1 LTQIL
6 ELEKPHK
13 TPSRVL
19 LQVAVSALVLLSL
32 LDTSGAI
39 LHLKEPVFATIF
51 LIWIYRQMIPSRRID
66 QERRRKLPRYIWIVA
81 LGVAVVVPFISTTIG
96 LLTSDL
102 HSGEAP
108 LGVMKSFLFFSIVLV
123 LISEEIDLISY
134 IVKLSPALAMVTIG
148 LVVLSLFSPELFLG
162 LSLFIADKKNGV
174 FWPGRN
180 LLGLGIGEFYYGALP
195 IMIFPFS
202 YYFDRA
208 TQYGIRKL
216 SSVLMC
222 SLFSVALILS
232 GARADILAALSIA
245 LILTMRKVRR
255 VSGLVPALTLGA
267 IVAVIAAATVLPNF
281 TDMQEGSNAIKL
293 KHIHSYKQEFESKP
307 AVLLFGEGANS
318 AFYSE
323 GFESWTILT
332 EVTYLELV
340 RVYGLPMTILFAAG
354 LMWIG
359 YRLFASGLFTMA
371 LAYFAFLGI
380 AGTNPLIVS
389 STGFLAIAAMYE
401 LVVTRTDSFR
411 QQHATFKLWG
421 QALPGS
427 RGV

>member
-1 LTQIL
+1 LTQMT

-19 LQVAVSALVLLSL
+19 LEVAVSALVLLSL

-51 LIWIYRQMIPSRRID
+51 LIWIYRQMIPSSRID
-66 QERRRKLPRYIWIVA
+66 RERRQKLPRYIWIVA
-81 LGVAVVVPFISTTIG
+81 LGVAVVVPFISTMIG

-134 IVKLSPALAMVTIG
+134 IVKLSPALAMATIG

-162 LSLFIADKKNGV
+162 VSFFIEDKKNGI

-180 LLGLGIGEFYYGALP
+180 LLGLGIGEFVYGACP
-195 IMIFPFS
+195 IMIFAFS

-208 TQYGIRKL
+208 TQYGVRKL

-245 LILTMRKVRR
+245 LILTIRKVRR
-255 VSGLVPALTLGA
+255 ASGWVPALTLGA
-267 IVAVIAAATVLPNF
+267 IVAVLAAVTVIPNF
-281 TDMQEGSNAIKL
+281 TDMEEGSNAIKL
-293 KHIHSYKQEFESKP
+293 KHIHSYNKEFSSRP

-318 AFYSE
+318 AFYTE

-340 RVYGLPMTILFAAG
+340 RVYGLPMVILFAAG
-354 LMWIG
+354 LLWIG
-359 YRLFASGLFTMA
+359 YRLFANGLFTMG
-371 LAYFAFLGI
+371 LAFFAFLGI

-401 LVVTRTDSFR
+401 QAVRQVDRPLPRRNHFR
-411 QQHATFKLWG
+411 LRG
-421 QALPGS
+421 SALP
-427 RGV
+427 